1 MFIEESDY
9 LEAIMKD
16 YRLEPPE
23 YPEPPVCPICG
34 SNFYKEIY
42 LGPEGV
48 VGCDDCV
55 EWLPAEEWWEE
66 LGIEGEE
73 EEYDWEEEN
82 REEEWEED

>member
-1 MFIEESDY
+1 MFIEESVY
-9 LEAIMKD
+9 MEAIMKD

-55 EWLPAEEWWEE
+55 EWMPAEEWWEE
-66 LGIEGEE
+66 LEE
-73 EEYDWEEEN
+73 EKEAEMYSQD
-82 REEEWEED
+82 EEWREDR